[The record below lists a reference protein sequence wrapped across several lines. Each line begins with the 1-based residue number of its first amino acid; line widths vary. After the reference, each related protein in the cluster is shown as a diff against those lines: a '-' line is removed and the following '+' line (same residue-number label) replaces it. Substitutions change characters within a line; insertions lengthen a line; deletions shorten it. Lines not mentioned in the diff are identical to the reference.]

1 MTPSFWLTLAT
12 IICVTLM
19 VCGVDLAKVFMSGR
33 KCKSC
38 NKSCKKRE
46 ANTQATDGAKE

>member
-19 VCGVDLAKVFMSGR
+19 VCGVDLAMVFMSGR

-38 NKSCKKRE
+38 NRRE
-46 ANTQATDGAKE
+46 ADTQATDDAKE

>member
-19 VCGVDLAKVFMSGR
+19 VCGVDLAKVFMSR
-33 KCKSC
+33 KC
-38 NKSCKKRE
+38 KSCKKRE
-46 ANTQATDGAKE
+46 ADTQAADGAKE

>member
-1 MTPSFWLTLAT
+1 MTPSFWLTLAA

-38 NKSCKKRE
+38 KKRE
-46 ANTQATDGAKE
+46 ANTQAADDAKE

>member
-12 IICVTLM
+12 IICITLM

-33 KCKSC
+33 KCRV
-38 NKSCKKRE
+38 CKKRE
-46 ANTQATDGAKE
+46 ADTQAADDVKE

>member
-1 MTPSFWLTLAT
+1 MTAQFWLTLAT

-33 KCKSC
+33 KCKA
-38 NKSCKKRE
+38 CKKRM
-46 ANTQATDGAKE
+46 ADTQAADDAKE